1 MLYVGAEE
9 DPPQVADLVRKVLEE
24 ALDTETA
31 PPLVGIQDFAYGGV
45 AIGIRYWAPSTQYF
59 QTRYDMNAKIQRALD
74 AAGVKLLKAPWPE
87 MPAAVPL
94 ES

>member
-1 MLYVGAEE
+1 MYVGADE
-9 DPPQVADLVRKVLEE
+9 DPLQVADLVRKVLEE
-24 ALDTETA
+24 VLDPETA

-45 AIGIRYWAPSTQYF
+45 VIGIRYWTPSTQHF
-59 QTRYDMNAKIQRALD
+59 HTRYDMNARIQRALD
-74 AAGVKLLKAPWPE
+74 VTGVKLLKAPWPE